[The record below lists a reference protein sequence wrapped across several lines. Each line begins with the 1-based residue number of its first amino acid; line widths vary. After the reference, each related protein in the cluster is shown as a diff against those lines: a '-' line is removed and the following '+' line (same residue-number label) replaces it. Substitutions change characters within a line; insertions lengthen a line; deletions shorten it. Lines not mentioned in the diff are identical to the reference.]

1 MEYKKEILDLKV
13 EVMLQR
19 IDRLCNIYTIV
30 YTSNCKQNHLLD
42 IIKKEYLRMY
52 NKLKD
57 RKEFDKY
64 KQIEDIV
71 IKQVSKLELEL
82 QEYIYDNVQRYQQV
96 IKNSIQNVKKSENY
110 ENFHNMEEEMNKIE
124 SLKDLLKLYRPYIN
138 EVGEEEIQHRISE
151 LKFNILF
158 RKQVEELIYQSEGNE
173 SNLVQY
179 DSQTEKAIFE
189 RLLEEKIN
197 LVKQNCTDSMIENDE
212 LFKMPTEQ
220 ILSNSNL
227 LERLIIIDMRSN
239 PYEYINLLKA
249 KIFNAHLCNIANN
262 PYEESVYLTERQLEE
277 LGFFDYQ
284 DPLSTNRVNYS
295 LLNALL
301 KSVITDENISI
312 VDCGKIYKKFGFKCN
327 PILVNTGQQCIKM
340 IYEDVKNSKK
350 FISFL
355 LNEED
360 KKSEQEEKL
369 KEGEYCEIDF
379 CGLKY
384 YFYDDK
390 YSEDLFSEIINKRK
404 IEAKPISTKKNRKMF
419 LKSQEGHTE
428 DEVNDKKR
436 KVKKEVI

>member
-138 EVGEEEIQHRISE
+138 EVGEEEIQRRISE

-158 RKQVEELIYQSEGNE
+158 RK
-173 SNLVQY
+173 
-179 DSQTEKAIFE
+179 
-189 RLLEEKIN
+189 
-197 LVKQNCTDSMIENDE
+197 
-212 LFKMPTEQ
+212 
-220 ILSNSNL
+220 
-227 LERLIIIDMRSN
+227 
-239 PYEYINLLKA
+239 
-249 KIFNAHLCNIANN
+249 
-262 PYEESVYLTERQLEE
+262 
-277 LGFFDYQ
+277 
-284 DPLSTNRVNYS
+284 
-295 LLNALL
+295 
-301 KSVITDENISI
+301 
-312 VDCGKIYKKFGFKCN
+312 
-327 PILVNTGQQCIKM
+327 
-340 IYEDVKNSKK
+340 
-350 FISFL
+350 
-355 LNEED
+355 
-360 KKSEQEEKL
+360 
-369 KEGEYCEIDF
+369 
-379 CGLKY
+379 
-384 YFYDDK
+384 
-390 YSEDLFSEIINKRK
+390 
-404 IEAKPISTKKNRKMF
+404 
-419 LKSQEGHTE
+419 
-428 DEVNDKKR
+428 
-436 KVKKEVI
+436 